1 MSTSKTVRIILLS
14 AVLSCLTG
22 CEDPQIYGSVGISSG
37 YGGYGGYGYRG
48 GYSPRVNTSISV
60 GGRIR

>member
-1 MSTSKTVRIILLS
+1 MSMSNTVRMILLTM
-14 AVLSCLTG
+14 AVTCLTG
-22 CEDPQIYGSVGISSG
+22 CEDPQVYGSVGISSG